1 MPTSPCPPPPGGRRG
16 NTSGAGGVSL
26 SAPGGGEGRGEVG
39 ADRVSATG
47 SAPVV
52 WALGMMSGTSLD
64 GVDAALI
71 ETDGLTVTAFGP
83 WRTAPYPDD
92 LRAQLRAVI
101 EGRGAREEAE
111 CALTAFHAGLA
122 ETLLAEAGK
131 PREQIALVGFP
142 GHTVRHEPEAGRTD
156 QIGDGAALARRL
168 GIDVVGDFR
177 SNDVAAGG
185 QGAPLVPLFHAALC
199 RRSRLEPPLA
209 VLNLGGVANVTWIGG
224 PADEDLLAFDTGPG
238 CALIDDWV
246 LRMTGAPFDRDGEHA
261 RSGTVDRDALEALT
275 AHPYFAAPPPKSL
288 DRNAFDPAPVSGLSE
303 GDGAAT
309 LVAFTA
315 EAVRRALAHMP
326 VPPLRWLVTGG
337 GRHNPALM
345 AALAA
350 RLGAPCDPVES
361 VGWQGD
367 ALEAQAFGFL
377 AVRSR
382 RGLPLSLPRTTG
394 VPRPLSGGVLHRAQV
409 AFT

>member
-1 MPTSPCPPPPGGRRG
+1 MVAGRQV
-16 NTSGAGGVSL
+16 SGTDT
-26 SAPGGGEGRGEVG
+26 GR
-39 ADRVSATG
+39 
-47 SAPVV
+47 PVR
-52 WALGMMSGTSLD
+52 ALGMMSGTSLD

-71 ETDGLTVTAFGP
+71 ETDGVAVAGFGP
-83 WRTAPYPDD
+83 WRTAPYPAD
-92 LRAQLRAVI
+92 LRDRLRAVI
-101 EGRGAREEAE
+101 QGRGARDAAE
-111 CALTAFHAGLA
+111 RALTAFHADLA
-122 ETLLAEAGK
+122 EALLAEAGV
-131 PREQIALVGFP
+131 PRGDIALVGFP

-168 GIDVVGDFR
+168 GIDVVNDFR

-185 QGAPLVPLFHAALC
+185 QGAPLVPLFHAALV
-199 RRSRLEPPLA
+199 RRSGLATPLA

-246 LRMTGAPFDRDGEHA
+246 LGKTGAALDIDGRLA
-261 RSGTVDRDALEALT
+261 RAGAVDRAALGALL
-275 AHPYFAAPPPKSL
+275 AHPYFDAAPPKSL
-288 DRNAFDPAPVSGLSE
+288 DRNAFDSAPVSRLSVE
-303 GDGAAT
+303 DGAAT

-315 EAVRRALAHMP
+315 EAARRALAH
-326 VPPLRWLVTGG
+326 VPAAPLRWLATGG
-337 GRHNPALM
+337 GRRNPALM
-345 AALAA
+345 TELNE

-394 VPRPLSGGVLHRAQV
+394 VPHPVSGGVLHPA
-409 AFT
+409 

>member
-1 MPTSPCPPPPGGRRG
+1 M
-16 NTSGAGGVSL
+16 SGAL
-26 SAPGGGEGRGEVG
+26 QEG
-39 ADRVSATG
+39 
-47 SAPVV
+47 PV

-71 ETDGLTVTAFGP
+71 ETDGVTVAATGP
-83 WRTAPYPDD
+83 WRTAPYPAD
-92 LRAQLRAVI
+92 LRAWLRAVI
-101 EGRGAREEAE
+101 EGRGEREAAE
-111 CALTAFHAGLA
+111 RALTAFHAEMA
-122 ETLLAEAGK
+122 EALLAEAGV
-131 PREQIALVGFP
+131 RRAEIALVGFP
-142 GHTVRHEPEAGRTD
+142 GHTVLHEPNAGRTD
-156 QIGDGAALARRL
+156 QIGDGAALAQRL
-168 GIDVVGDFR
+168 GIDVVNDFR

-185 QGAPLVPLFHAALC
+185 QGAPLAPLFHAALA
-199 RRSRLEPPLA
+199 RGSGLSAPLA

-224 PADEDLLAFDTGPG
+224 PADGDLLAFDTGPG

-246 LRMTGAPFDRDGEHA
+246 LRETGAAFDRDGGLA
-261 RSGTVDRDALEALT
+261 RAGTVNRAALDALM
-275 AHPYFAAPPPKSL
+275 AHPYFDAAPPKSL
-288 DRNAFDPAPVSGLSE
+288 DRNAFDPAPVRGLSAE
-303 GDGAAT
+303 DGAAT
-309 LVAFTA
+309 LAAFTA
-315 EAVRRALAHMP
+315 EAARRALAHLP
-326 VPPLRWLVTGG
+326 APPLCWLVTGG

-394 VPRPLSGGVLHRAQV
+394 VPRPTSGGVFHPAG
-409 AFT
+409 

>member
-1 MPTSPCPPPPGGRRG
+1 MYHTARARTTRRP
-16 NTSGAGGVSL
+16 ACRM
-26 SAPGGGEGRGEVG
+26 APMSDALPDG
-39 ADRVSATG
+39 
-47 SAPVV
+47 PV

-71 ETDGLTVTAFGP
+71 ETDSVTVSGFGP
-83 WRTAPYPDD
+83 WRTEPYPAA
-92 LRAQLRAVI
+92 LRTQLRAVI
-101 EGRGAREEAE
+101 EGRGEREDTER
-111 CALTAFHAGLA
+111 ALTAFHADA
-122 ETLLAEAGK
+122 AEALLTEAGVA
-131 PREQIALVGFP
+131 REEVAVAGFP
-142 GHTVRHEPEAGRTD
+142 GHTVRHDPAAGFTD

-168 GIDVVGDFR
+168 GIDVVNDFR

-185 QGAPLVPLFHAALC
+185 QGAPLVPLFHAALA
-199 RRSRLEPPLA
+199 RRSGLAVPLA

-246 LRMTGAPFDRDGEHA
+246 LGKTGAALDHDGRLA
-261 RSGTVDRDALEALT
+261 RSGTVDSSALDALL
-275 AHPYFAAPPPKSL
+275 AHPYFDAPPPKSL
-288 DRNAFDPAPVSGLSE
+288 DRNQFDPAPVSGLAAA
-303 GDGAAT
+303 DGATT

-326 VPPLRWLVTGG
+326 AAPQRWLVTGG

-345 AALAA
+345 ATLGE
-350 RLGAPCDPVES
+350 RLGTPCEPVEV

-367 ALEAQAFGFL
+367 ALEAQAFGYL

-382 RGLPLSLPRTTG
+382 RGLVLSLPRTTG
-394 VPRPLSGGVLHRAQV
+394 VPHPVSGGVFHPA
-409 AFT
+409 

>member
-1 MPTSPCPPPPGGRRG
+1 MSGGLRG
-16 NTSGAGGVSL
+16 G
-26 SAPGGGEGRGEVG
+26 P
-39 ADRVSATG
+39 
-47 SAPVV
+47 V
-52 WALGMMSGTSLD
+52 WALGTMSGTSLD

-71 ETDGLTVTAFGP
+71 ETDGVTVAAIGP
-83 WRTAPYPDD
+83 WRTAPYPAG
-92 LRAQLRAVI
+92 LRARLLAVI
-101 EGRGAREEAE
+101 EGRGERDEAE
-111 CALTAFHAGLA
+111 RALTTFHA
-122 ETLLAEAGK
+122 ELAEALLATAGVRRK
-131 PREQIALVGFP
+131 EIALVGFP
-142 GHTVRHEPEAGRTD
+142 GHTVLHEPDAGRTD
-156 QIGDGAALARRL
+156 QIGDGAALAQRL
-168 GIDVVGDFR
+168 GIDVVNDFR

-185 QGAPLVPLFHAALC
+185 QGAPLAPLFHAALA
-199 RRSRLEPPLA
+199 RGSGLSTPLA

-246 LRMTGAPFDRDGEHA
+246 LRETGAAFDRDGRLA
-261 RSGTVDRDALEALT
+261 GSGTVDRAALRALM
-275 AHPYFAAPPPKSL
+275 AHPYFDAAPPKSL
-288 DRNAFDPAPVSGLSE
+288 DRNAFDPAPVRGRSAQ
-303 GDGAAT
+303 DGAAT

-315 EAVRRALAHMP
+315 EAARRALAHLP
-326 VPPLRWLVTGG
+326 APPLRWLVTGG
-337 GRHNPALM
+337 GRHNPAIM

-394 VPRPLSGGVLHRAQV
+394 VPRPTSGGVHHSAS
-409 AFT
+409 